1 MAMNTSLAGLL
12 AGAVMLALAGCGQ
25 HAATAQARAQVEST
39 RPNAPSET
47 MVAHQ
52 TMPIIGPYGQKIPC
66 TSYGGGFCVQR

>member
-1 MAMNTSLAGLL
+1 MNLNLAGLL
-12 AGAVMLALAGCGQ
+12 AGCVLLALAGCGQ
-25 HAATAQARAQVEST
+25 HAPTAQALAQVAST
-39 RPNAPSET
+39 RPNAPSDA